1 MLEIIYIIGIIF
13 YTDKYVL
20 LPTFFSQRRKPV
32 LKDQRFNLSLERKKF
47 TNVSSRDLVALIFLY
62 HVEYFFQV
70 CIEEDLDD
78 L

>member
-1 MLEIIYIIGIIF
+1 M
-13 YTDKYVL
+13 L
-20 LPTFFSQRRKPV
+20 LPTFCFHNEENQYIL
-32 LKDQRFNLSLERKKF
+32 LKDQRFNPSLERKKF